1 MLHNSES
8 REKFCCLTLEFY
20 VLCLY
25 TLNFYVKGQM
35 ISKELMAAST
45 KPLILT
51 ILKRGESYG
60 YQIIQDVKELS
71 GGSLEWSDGMLYP
84 VLHKLEKDGL
94 VQSRWEVSD
103 EGRRRK
109 YYSITGEGREELS
122 SAKSEWMSVH
132 EVLVKLWGPSPQW
145 V

>member
-1 MLHNSES
+1 
-8 REKFCCLTLEFY
+8 
-20 VLCLY
+20 
-25 TLNFYVKGQM
+25 M

-45 KPLILT
+45 RPLILT

-71 GGSLEWSDGMLYP
+71 GGTLEWSDGMLYP

-94 VQSRWEVSD
+94 VQSRWDVSE

-109 YYSITGEGREELS
+109 YYAITDAGREELAE
-122 SAKSEWMSVH
+122 AKQQWLSVH
-132 EVLVKLWGPSPQW
+132 EVLQKLWGPSPEW

>member
-1 MLHNSES
+1 
-8 REKFCCLTLEFY
+8 
-20 VLCLY
+20 
-25 TLNFYVKGQM
+25 M

-45 KPLILT
+45 RPLILT

-84 VLHKLEKDGL
+84 VLHKLEKDGCI
-94 VQSRWEVSD
+94 QSRWDISE

-109 YYSITGEGREELS
+109 YYSITEAGLEELAT
-122 SAKSEWMSVH
+122 AKQQWLSVH
-132 EVLVKLWGPSPQW
+132 EVLQKLWGPSPEW

>member
-1 MLHNSES
+1 
-8 REKFCCLTLEFY
+8 
-20 VLCLY
+20 
-25 TLNFYVKGQM
+25 M

-45 KPLILT
+45 RPLILT

-84 VLHKLEKDGL
+84 VLHKMEKDGL

-109 YYSITGEGREELS
+109 YYSITDAGRKELAT
-122 SAKSEWMSVH
+122 AKQEWLSVH
-132 EVLVKLWGPSPQW
+132 QVLQKLWGPSPQW
-145 V
+145 A

>member
-1 MLHNSES
+1 
-8 REKFCCLTLEFY
+8 
-20 VLCLY
+20 
-25 TLNFYVKGQM
+25 
-35 ISKELMAAST
+35 MAAST

-60 YQIIQDVKELS
+60 YQIIQDVKEFS

-84 VLHKLEKDGL
+84 VLHKMEKDGMI
-94 VQSRWEVSD
+94 QSRWEVSD

-109 YYSITGEGREELS
+109 YYSITDAGRKELN
-122 SAKSEWMSVH
+122 SAKQQWLNVH
-132 EVLVKLWGPSPQW
+132 EVLKKLWGPSPQW

>member
-1 MLHNSES
+1 
-8 REKFCCLTLEFY
+8 
-20 VLCLY
+20 
-25 TLNFYVKGQM
+25 M

-45 KPLILT
+45 RPLILT

-71 GGSLEWSDGMLYP
+71 GGKLEWSDGMLYP
-84 VLHKLEKDGL
+84 VLHKLDKEGL
-94 VQSRWEVSD
+94 VQSRWDISD

-109 YYSITGEGREELS
+109 YYAITDAGRKELAA
-122 SAKSEWMSVH
+122 AKQQWLSVH
-132 EVLVKLWGPSPQW
+132 EVLQKLWGPSPQW